1 MKALSFEEYRLEV
14 SKTKD
19 QMKKIFEDIE
29 NSDKKSRMI
38 MFSAMGEV
46 LAEYGVTFIGSH
58 NTLMMLDE
66 LATLVLKAE
75 GLRPTQV

>member
-1 MKALSFEEYRLEV
+1 MKSLSFEEYRLEV
-14 SKTKD
+14 SKTKE
-19 QMKKIFEDIE
+19 QIKKIFEDIE
-29 NSDKKSRMI
+29 NSGKKSRII
-38 MFSAMGEV
+38 MFSAMGEA

-75 GLRPTQV
+75 GLPPNAV